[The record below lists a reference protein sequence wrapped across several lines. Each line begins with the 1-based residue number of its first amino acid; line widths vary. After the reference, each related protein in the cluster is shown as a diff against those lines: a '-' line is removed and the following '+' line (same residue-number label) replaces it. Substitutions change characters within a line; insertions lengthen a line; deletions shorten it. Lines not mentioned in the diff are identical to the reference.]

1 MSFWGKIKVKLARKK
16 LKFRRRISKP
26 YIPNEREQ
34 EAIHIIKTLI
44 KDETSVMMVAP
55 ISKKRYIRNER
66 RKMFVIM
73 EDVHL
78 TLTSSKSMYYYDLVV
93 CQTVSD
99 ILNKNFDNVLEIRRA
114 RMEKD
119 MIQGV
124 TSNLSFIA
132 KHMGDAEKDK

>member
-1 MSFWGKIKVKLARKK
+1 MSFWGTIKFKLARKK

-26 YIPNEREQ
+26 YVPNEREQ

-44 KDETSVMMVAP
+44 KDEASVMMVAP
-55 ISKKRYIRNER
+55 ISKKRYIRNEH

-132 KHMGDAEKDK
+132 KHMGDTEKNK